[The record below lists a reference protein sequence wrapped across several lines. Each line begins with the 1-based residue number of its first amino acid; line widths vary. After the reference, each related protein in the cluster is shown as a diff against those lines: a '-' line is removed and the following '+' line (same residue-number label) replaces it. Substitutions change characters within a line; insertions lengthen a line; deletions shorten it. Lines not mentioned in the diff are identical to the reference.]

1 MTKNSSPP
9 QRKLKLAA
17 FLLIAGLLVEGVT
30 LYWVN
35 PTSFLLFI
43 CVSGALI
50 VLGIVVYLIA
60 IVTA

>member
-9 QRKLKLAA
+9 QLKLKLAA
-17 FLLIAGLLVEGVT
+17 FLLIAGQLVEGVT

>member
-1 MTKNSSPP
+1 MTEHSLPL

-30 LYWVN
+30 LHWAN
-35 PTSFLLFI
+35 PTSFLFFI
-43 CVSGALI
+43 CVSGTLV

-60 IVTA
+60 IVTT